1 MGETGHFQRLRP
13 LIAGLTRRG
22 AEAHVYTHHDFRA
35 QVDAAGG
42 VFHDLF
48 SKNPLDRADATSQP
62 IASRSVSFAAFYAAE
77 IGRDVEG
84 IRPSLVIHDSFAVI
98 GRVVAHLLGV
108 PRVNVCAGHNVT
120 PLQVPAL
127 VAGHPRVRVS
137 LACAK
142 AVDALRESYDV
153 PDASP
158 FSYVCAISPT
168 LNIYC
173 EPPEFLQEPERQFF
187 EPVAFY
193 GCLPSPEDERR
204 AGKANGGWFG
214 PESRSALKVYV
225 SFGTVVW
232 RYYTDEALR
241 ALAVLSTAL
250 GRLEHVRA
258 IVSLGGASIDDQVRA
273 ALARPNVAVERY
285 VDQWNVL
292 RDADL
297 FVTHHGMN
305 STHEA
310 IAHGVP
316 MVSYPFFWDQPALAR
331 RCQEL
336 GLALPL
342 ARSLRGVFGVDEV
355 QAVLGRAVDDRAS
368 LRAALARALGW
379 EQAVMGQRDA
389 VLDRIAE
396 IAASEPGTQTPAR
409 GGSRGPRRGRQ
420 R

>member
-1 MGETGHFQRLRP
+1 MTAGRGATSPTVACFCMRETGHFQRLRP
-13 LIAGLTRRG
+13 LIAGLTRHG
-22 AEAHVYTHHDFRA
+22 VEAHVYTHDEFQA

-48 SKNPLDRADATSQP
+48 SKYPLDRADATSHP

-77 IGRDVEG
+77 ISGDVEG

-98 GRVVAHLLGV
+98 GRVVAHVLGV

-120 PLQVPAL
+120 PLHVPAL

-137 LACAK
+137 SACAK
-142 AVDALRESYDV
+142 AANVLKESYGV
-153 PDASP
+153 SDASP

-173 EPPEFLQEPERQFF
+173 EPPEFLQEHERQLF

-193 GCLPSPEDERR
+193 GCLPSPEDEPR
-204 AGKANGGWFG
+204 AGAATAAWFG
-214 PESRSALKVYV
+214 PKSRPALRVYV

-241 ALAVLSTAL
+241 ALEVLSTAL

-258 IVSLGGASIDDQVRA
+258 IVSLGGAPIDDEVRA
-273 ALARPNVAVERY
+273 ALVRPNVAIERY

-292 RDADL
+292 READL
-297 FVTHHGMN
+297 FVTHHGLN

-310 IAHGVP
+310 IFHGVP

-342 ARSLRGVFGVDEV
+342 ARSLRGAFGVDEV
-355 QAVLGRAVDDRAS
+355 QAVLGRAADDRAS
-368 LRAALARALGW
+368 LLAALARAREW

-396 IAASEPGTQTPAR
+396 IAAS
-409 GGSRGPRRGRQ
+409 
-420 R
+420 

>member
-1 MGETGHFQRLRP
+1 MTAGRRVTSPTVACFCMGETGHFQRLRP

-22 AEAHVYTHHDFRA
+22 VEAHVYTHHDFRA
-35 QVDAAGG
+35 EVDAAGG

-48 SKNPLDRADATSQP
+48 SKYPLDRADATSHP

-77 IGRDVEG
+77 IGRDVES

-127 VAGHPRVRVS
+127 VAGHPRVLVS
-137 LACAK
+137 SACAK
-142 AVDALRESYDV
+142 AANVLKESYGV

-173 EPPEFLQEPERQFF
+173 EPPEFLREHERRLF

-193 GCLPSPEDERR
+193 GCLPSPEDAKRT
-204 AGKANGGWFG
+204 GTANGAWLG
-214 PESRSALKVYV
+214 PESRPALRVYV

-232 RYYTDEALR
+232 RYYTNEALR
-241 ALAVLSTAL
+241 ALEVLSTAL

-258 IVSLGGASIDDQVRA
+258 IVSLGGAPIDDEVRA
-273 ALARPNVAVERY
+273 ALVRPNVAIERY
-285 VDQWNVL
+285 VDQWDVL
-292 RDADL
+292 RGADL
-297 FVTHHGMN
+297 FVTHHGLN

-310 IAHGVP
+310 IFNGVP

-342 ARSLRGVFGVDEV
+342 ARSLRGAFGADEV
-355 QAVLGRAVDDRAS
+355 QAALGRAGDDRAS
-368 LRAALARALGW
+368 LLTALARAREW
-379 EQAVMGQRDA
+379 EQAVMGKRAA
-389 VLDRIAE
+389 VLDRIVA
-396 IAASEPGTQTPAR
+396 IAAS
-409 GGSRGPRRGRQ
+409 
-420 R
+420 